1 MERAS
6 QKQHSLVKR
15 VKDGEDR
22 CITAVSALKDC
33 ASRLPHPL
41 EAGYGCPGSWDGGKC
56 SLPSFFYGQKEVPD
70 SVHDDSLS
78 SFLFF
83 LEIEVNFI

>member
-1 MERAS
+1 MHNSGVSIKRLCQSAS
-6 QKQHSLVKR
+6 
-15 VKDGEDR
+15 
-22 CITAVSALKDC
+22 A
-33 ASRLPHPL
+33 PM